1 MTTPKVKTV
10 RYAMPSGAWVDVRD
24 LNGLTRAERRDLRIK
39 AAEYSA
45 DIARTNAREIVEAQA
60 AMEDALIYPAMIVAW
75 SYKASLPP
83 TSEVLDAVFNSRA
96 ADEMALAGLAKEWFN
111 SLYPSF
117 SPKVIS
123 SNGQGE
129 VLDPKALTS
138 PSSP

>member
-10 RYAMPSGAWVDVRD
+10 RYGLPSGAWVDVKD
-24 LNGLTRAERRDLRIK
+24 LNSLTRAERRDLRIQ

-45 DIARTNAREIVEAQA
+45 EIVRTTAREIVEAQA

-75 SYKASLPP
+75 SYKEPLPP
-83 TSEVLDAVFNSRA
+83 TTETLDKVFNSRA
-96 ADEMALAGLAKEWFN
+96 ADEMALAGIAKEWFN

-117 SPKVIS
+117 APKMIS

-129 VLDPKALTS
+129 VLDPKALIS